1 MFKDKIELS
10 FAAFERWE
18 RQERTDPRLLSS
30 HEKWDNLCREAEKK
44 EPMRVWIVIWPSGG
58 RSVFDTEEEAR
69 VNAATCNGKV
79 AHFLECVA
87 LERTK

>member
-1 MFKDKIELS
+1 MFKDKIELTLVA
-10 FAAFERWE
+10 FTRWFGDDRDRFEVRDAAWK
-18 RQERTDPRLLSS
+18 S
-30 HEKWDNLCREAEKK
+30 LCAEAEKK

-87 LERTK
+87 LEKVK